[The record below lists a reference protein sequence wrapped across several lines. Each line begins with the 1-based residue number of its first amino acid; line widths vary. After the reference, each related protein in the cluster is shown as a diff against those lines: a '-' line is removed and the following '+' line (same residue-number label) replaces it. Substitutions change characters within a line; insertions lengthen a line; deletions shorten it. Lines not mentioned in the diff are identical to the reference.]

1 MDIELRNNEA
11 IRGFHTADEAVRAW
25 LDEYGT
31 TINVGGRAVTDVDDK
46 IAVIIWRN
54 AYRTYAPSS
63 MWSCYTDI
71 LVNGWQFI
79 HPHGKW
85 TYMAVKDRDYRVINE
100 EEAVMLRL
108 SDETVFVMAEVPGW
122 KKARKIIERIFRD
135 ITLYR

>member
-31 TINVGGRAVTDVDDK
+31 TIHVGGRAVTDVDDK

-71 LVNGWQFI
+71 LNFDWPYI
-79 HPHGKW
+79 HVTNKY
-85 TYMAVKDRDYRVINE
+85 TYMAVKDRDYRVIDE
-100 EEAVMLRL
+100 QEAVMLRL
-108 SDETVFVMAEVPGW
+108 SDETVLVMAEVPGW
-122 KKARKIIERIFRD
+122 GKVRKIIERIFRD